1 MKRRRARRKRKSTL
15 DIILKI
21 SAIALITIT
30 LFGIW
35 YSSNGRNIT
44 DLLNPTKRVGTVDVQ
59 EMYLTENEYSRPG
72 ISLKTVN
79 GVVIHYTAN
88 PGSTAENNRNY
99 FEGLK
104 DSQVT
109 YASSHYIVGLDGE
122 IVQCIP
128 LDEIAYASNERN
140 DDTISIEVCH
150 EDESG
155 KFNKETYQSL
165 VKLVAWICGEYNL
178 KENDIIRHY
187 DITGKIC
194 PKYYVEHEDAWK
206 DFKTQVFDYI
216 EEFGE

>member
-72 ISLKTVN
+72 ISLKTVI

>member
-1 MKRRRARRKRKSTL
+1 MKRRRTRRKKQSTL

-21 SAIALITIT
+21 SAIALIATT
-30 LFGIW
+30 LCGIW
-35 YSSNGRNIT
+35 YSSNGRNII

-155 KFNKETYQSL
+155 KFNEETYQSL

>member
-44 DLLNPTKRVGTVDVQ
+44 NLLNPTKRVGTVDVQ

>member
-1 MKRRRARRKRKSTL
+1 MKRRRARRKKQSTL

-21 SAIALITIT
+21 SAIALIATT
-30 LFGIW
+30 LCGIW

-72 ISLKTVN
+72 IPLKRVN

-155 KFNKETYQSL
+155 KFNEETYQSL

-206 DFKTQVFDYI
+206 GFKTQVFDYI

>member
-21 SAIALITIT
+21 SGIVLICTT
-30 LFGIW
+30 LYGIW
-35 YSSNGRNIT
+35 YSSNGRNII
-44 DLLNPTKRVGTVDVQ
+44 DLLNPTKKVGTVDVQ

-72 ISLKTVN
+72 ISLKAVN

-155 KFNKETYQSL
+155 KFSEETYQSL